1 MKELAAVTLVV
12 VEAEFPDFEVVQSF
26 SAFDVRHSDS
36 YLAGSRL
43 SGLRPDQSGLRPD
56 PDQRSAE
63 PRLTDSQRK
72 LLHQIALTAAVSPVL
87 LQQ

>member
-1 MKELAAVTLVV
+1 MKELVVVALVV
-12 VEAEFPDFEVVQSF
+12 VEAEFPDFEVVQAF

-63 PRLTDSQRK
+63 PRLTDFQREF
-72 LLHQIALTAAVSPVL
+72 LHHIALMTAVSPVL
-87 LQQ
+87 LRQ